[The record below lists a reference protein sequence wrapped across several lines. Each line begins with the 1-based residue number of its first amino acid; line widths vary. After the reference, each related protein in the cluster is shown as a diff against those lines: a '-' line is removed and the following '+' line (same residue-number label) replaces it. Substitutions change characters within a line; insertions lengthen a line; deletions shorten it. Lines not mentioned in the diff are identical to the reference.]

1 MIQAQYLYTYI
12 NLKESCV
19 FCFRMYTYTIK
30 DKHML
35 GMRNSK
41 FKVLIISGERERNGI
56 RKKNREDYDHLCNVL
71 ILRFLGKGIGV
82 QYTIEVIRKK
92 TFKVAKNDPKDMQK
106 RKNHFF
112 KKSTKT
118 QQEQQLSVLAE
129 PQPTSFSLFLCP
141 T

>member
-1 MIQAQYLYTYI
+1 
-12 NLKESCV
+12 
-19 FCFRMYTYTIK
+19 
-30 DKHML
+30 ML

-56 RKKNREDYDHLCNVL
+56 RKKN
-71 ILRFLGKGIGV
+71 LRFLGKGIGV

>member
-1 MIQAQYLYTYI
+1 
-12 NLKESCV
+12 
-19 FCFRMYTYTIK
+19 
-30 DKHML
+30 ML

>member
-1 MIQAQYLYTYI
+1 MI
-12 NLKESCV
+12 
-19 FCFRMYTYTIK
+19 
-30 DKHML
+30 
-35 GMRNSK
+35 GMWNSK

-82 QYTIEVIRKK
+82 QYTIEVIKRK
-92 TFKVAKNDPKDMQK
+92 TFKVVKNDPKDMQK
-106 RKNHFF
+106 RKNHIF
-112 KKSTKT
+112 KKSKT